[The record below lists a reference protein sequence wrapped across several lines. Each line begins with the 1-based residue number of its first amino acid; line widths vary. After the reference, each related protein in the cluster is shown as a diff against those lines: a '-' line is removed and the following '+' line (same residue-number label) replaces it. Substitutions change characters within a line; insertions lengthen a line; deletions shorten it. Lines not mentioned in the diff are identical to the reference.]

1 MFAISEAIVVK
12 VAYPSCGCCSIEYFA
27 SRLDLI
33 LKFGLESVRFAETEY
48 SVVAVK
54 AAFESFRKM
63 KDLPGQTAS

>member
-27 SRLDLI
+27 SRLDLV
-33 LKFGLESVRFAETEY
+33 LEFGLEYVRFAETEY

-63 KDLPGQTAS
+63 KDLPG